1 MRFIIQHSCL
11 ICSLFLVDKLLGKAC
26 DQPKVQV
33 NFAYKTDDMTNHHPD
48 NSNSDPKA
56 INHHLA
62 RKTLSSKAKL
72 AMKAKRYDEMFEI
85 MKKLASLDVELTV
98 VERLLFKFSYK
109 NQFVYTLGKICL
121 KFLKS
126 WSQL

>member
-1 MRFIIQHSCL
+1 M
-11 ICSLFLVDKLLGKAC
+11 GKAC

-109 NQFVYTLGKICL
+109 MVILIRLGSLISMWTEEKKQLEKDASQFTN
-121 KFLKS
+121 
-126 WSQL
+126 